1 LKQQLEDEKR
11 YEKELDRIIEA
22 DVERQFQKRL
32 NQWKAEKEARK
43 KLLNE
48 VVAERKQQI
57 GEKSTNI

>member
-1 LKQQLEDEKR
+1 MER
-11 YEKELDRIIEA
+11 VIEA

-48 VVAERKQQI
+48 VVAERKRQI
-57 GEKSTNI
+57 EEKSTK